1 MCFHQ
6 SICTLLQKR
15 REAFVMWWKSLC
27 YTTEHQNILD
37 QIQGHTR
44 FQAFAT
50 HLPRVKASDRTLHT
64 TACLITSYIMYFA
77 FRSSLLVTRWCSK
90 MVEAHGNT
98 SSTSTSSHWQV
109 PYEWQS
115 SVPHEHGHVFR
126 KGTCGWEIAL

>member
-1 MCFHQ
+1 MCLHQ

-15 REAFVMWWKSLC
+15 KKAFVMWWKSLLHNW
-27 YTTEHQNILD
+27 TSEHTWSNKRY
-37 QIQGHTR
+37 TR
-44 FQAFAT
+44 FQASAT
-50 HLPRVKASDRTLHT
+50 QLPRLKALDRGILHK
-64 TACLITSYIMYFA
+64 TACLIRSYITYFA

-98 SSTSTSSHWQV
+98 SSTSTSSHWPV

-115 SVPHEHGHVFR
+115 SVSHEHGHVFR